1 MTIDVVPKIVIFA
14 RWPEAGKVKTR
25 LAGVFG
31 NDGAASIYRRLLNHT
46 LAAARESGL
55 PVELRVTGGSRADFE
70 KAFGPGLI
78 VSEQGGGDL
87 GDRLARVEPPALVIG
102 SDLPSLTPE
111 LLCEAAQALASS
123 EVVIGPARDGGYW
136 LIGLRR
142 ATPWLFND
150 MAWSTPAVLPE
161 TLARLEARGMVPC
174 LLPELADMDEPAD
187 LNDWPEFLP

>member
-1 MTIDVVPKIVIFA
+1 M
-14 RWPEAGKVKTR
+14 
-25 LAGVFG
+25 
-31 NDGAASIYRRLLNHT
+31 
-46 LAAARESGL
+46 
-55 PVELRVTGGSRADFE
+55 
-70 KAFGPGLI
+70 
-78 VSEQGGGDL
+78 VSFNIL
-87 GDRLARVEPPALVIG
+87 TTVRCVRSRVEPPALVIG